1 MYLFI
6 LVYTYYHT
14 DPTVT
19 VTINEVSGNHG
30 ESVTLTCSASGV
42 DLNGAT
48 YSFYNGGTVLA
59 DQISSNTQSVLAE
72 LFNAGGEYY
81 CEVTVSPVYLD
92 VSGSLTV
99 RSINNGSVSVTSKF
113 KVHCNHTVH
122 KSIAVLLTLS
132 VCVDVLTLVPLYY
145 LQYHPLLLLQ
155 SLIQREVLTTLDN
168 S

>member
-19 VTINEVSGNHG
+19 VTINDASGNHG

-42 DLNGAT
+42 DLTGAT
-48 YSFYNGGTVLA
+48 YSFYDGDKLLAGSSSSDTHLLTAVL
-59 DQISSNTQSVLAE
+59 DT
-72 LFNAGGEYY
+72 AGGYYY

-99 RSINNGSVSVTSKF
+99 RSSNNGAVSVTSKF
-113 KVHCNHTVH
+113 KVHCKHTVH

-132 VCVDVLTLVPLYY
+132 VCVD
-145 LQYHPLLLLQ
+145 
-155 SLIQREVLTTLDN
+155 
-168 S
+168 

>member
-19 VTINEVSGNHG
+19 VTINDAFGNHG
-30 ESVTLTCSASGV
+30 ESVTLSCDASGI
-42 DLNGAT
+42 DLTGAT
-48 YSFYNGGTVLA
+48 YSFYNGETVLA
-59 DQISSNTQSVLAE
+59 DQLSSSTQSVLAE
-72 LFNAGGEYY
+72 LVNVGGDYY

-99 RSINNGSVSVTSKF
+99 RSSNNGSVSVTSKF

-132 VCVDVLTLVPLYY
+132 VCVD
-145 LQYHPLLLLQ
+145 
-155 SLIQREVLTTLDN
+155 
-168 S
+168 